1 MKSCI
6 FPGSFDP
13 ITLGHLDI
21 IERAA
26 RIFDKV
32 HVVIFDNIKKQNMFT
47 LEQRTACIEI
57 CTRHIPGVVV
67 DHSGGM
73 LVEYAREKDINV
85 IVRGLRNFLD
95 FEYEKEIALVNNMLY
110 TKLETIYFNT
120 TDCYANISSSAV
132 REILTFG
139 GNAEKFLH
147 PEVLEYLGRIKRG

>member
-21 IERAA
+21 IQRAA
-26 RIFDKV
+26 NIFDRV
-32 HVVIFDNIKKQNMFT
+32 HVVIFDNINKKSMFT
-47 LEQRTACIEI
+47 LEQRMAFIELCIQ
-57 CTRHIPGVVV
+57 HIPGVVV
-67 DHSGGM
+67 DHSSGM
-73 LVEYAREKDINV
+73 LVEYAKEKNINV

-147 PEVLEYLGRIKRG
+147 EEVLRYIQGLKKE